1 MRRKQCISYQLIKAN
16 SSEEQINSSPPSYCI
31 ANALDQIGH
40 GQENY
45 QSQFLS
51 LSLEFFS
58 LFTRGIQL
66 FLTVG
71 FEIYSRPTHA
81 LSLSLSAFQFPSP
94 SSLSLPLLG
103 FFPSSFL
110 FPSPFPFFSPSPLL
124 SSPLLSLPLSLSLP
138 VSSTHGN
145 TEKLV
150 E

>member
-16 SSEEQINSSPPSYCI
+16 ISEEQICI

-66 FLTVG
+66 LLTVG

-81 LSLSLSAFQFPSP
+81 LSLSFPPFPSPLPHPSPSPSSVSFHPLSYSPLPSP
-94 SSLSLPLLG
+94 SSL
-103 FFPSSFL
+103 
-110 FPSPFPFFSPSPLL
+110 PLL
-124 SSPLLSLPLSLSLP
+124 SSPLPPPFPFPSRPLHSR
-138 VSSTHGN
+138 
-145 TEKLV
+145 
-150 E
+150 

>member
-16 SSEEQINSSPPSYCI
+16 ISEEQINFSPPSYCI

-81 LSLSLSAFQFPSP
+81 LSLSFP
-94 SSLSLPLLG
+94 
-103 FFPSSFL
+103 
-110 FPSPFPFFSPSPLL
+110 PF
-124 SSPLLSLPLSLSLP
+124 LSLPLSLIPLPPPPRFLSILFPIPLSLP
-138 VSSTHGN
+138 LLLSLSSPLPPPFPFPSRPLHSR
-145 TEKLV
+145 
-150 E
+150 

>member
-16 SSEEQINSSPPSYCI
+16 ISEEQICI

-81 LSLSLSAFQFPSP
+81 LSLSFPPFPSLP
-94 SSLSLPLLG
+94 LSLIPLPPPPRFLSILFPIPLSLPLLL
-103 FFPSSFL
+103 S
-110 FPSPFPFFSPSPLL
+110 L
-124 SSPLLSLPLSLSLP
+124 SSPLPPPFPFPSRPLHSR
-138 VSSTHGN
+138 
-145 TEKLV
+145 
-150 E
+150 

>member
-16 SSEEQINSSPPSYCI
+16 ISEEQINFSPPSYCI

-81 LSLSLSAFQFPSP
+81 LSLSFPPFPSLP
-94 SSLSLPLLG
+94 LSLIPLPPPPRFLSILFPIPLSLPLL
-103 FFPSSFL
+103 
-110 FPSPFPFFSPSPLL
+110 FSL
-124 SSPLLSLPLSLSLP
+124 SSPLPPPFPFPSRPLHSR
-138 VSSTHGN
+138 
-145 TEKLV
+145 
-150 E
+150 

>member
-16 SSEEQINSSPPSYCI
+16 ISEEQINSSPPSYCI

-81 LSLSLSAFQFPSP
+81 LSLSFPPFPSLP
-94 SSLSLPLLG
+94 LSRIPLPPPPRFLSILFPIPLSLPLLL
-103 FFPSSFL
+103 SLS
-110 FPSPFPFFSPSPLL
+110 SPLL
-124 SSPLLSLPLSLSLP
+124 SSPSPFPFPSPPLTVAQKS
-138 VSSTHGN
+138 
-145 TEKLV
+145 
-150 E
+150 

>member
-16 SSEEQINSSPPSYCI
+16 ISEEQINFSPPSYCI

-66 FLTVG
+66 FLTAG

-81 LSLSLSAFQFPSP
+81 LSLSFPPFPSPLPHPSPSPSSVSFYPLSYSPLPSP
-94 SSLSLPLLG
+94 SSL
-103 FFPSSFL
+103 
-110 FPSPFPFFSPSPLL
+110 PLL
-124 SSPLLSLPLSLSLP
+124 SSPLLSSPSPFPFPFPSPPLTVTQKS
-138 VSSTHGN
+138 
-145 TEKLV
+145 
-150 E
+150 

>member
-16 SSEEQINSSPPSYCI
+16 ISEEQINFSPPSYCI

-81 LSLSLSAFQFPSP
+81 LS
-94 SSLSLPLLG
+94 
-103 FFPSSFL
+103 
-110 FPSPFPFFSPSPLL
+110 PSPFR
-124 SSPLLSLPLSLSLP
+124 LSLPLSLIPLPPPPRFLSILFPIPLSLP
-138 VSSTHGN
+138 LLLSLSSP
-145 TEKLV
+145 LPPPFPFPSRPLPSR
-150 E
+150 

>member
-16 SSEEQINSSPPSYCI
+16 ISEEQINFSPPSYCI

-66 FLTVG
+66 LLTVG

-81 LSLSLSAFQFPSP
+81 LSLSFPPFPSPLPHPSPSPSSVSFHPLSYSPLPSP
-94 SSLSLPLLG
+94 SSL
-103 FFPSSFL
+103 
-110 FPSPFPFFSPSPLL
+110 PLL
-124 SSPLLSLPLSLSLP
+124 SSPLPPPFPFPSRPLHSW
-138 VSSTHGN
+138 
-145 TEKLV
+145 
-150 E
+150 